1 MWLSLDNVCARV
13 PSGNDCKDK
22 KNRFPCSPDNYLE
35 DTLEYST
42 QCVVAAGTGAT
53 PAAFYLG
60 LCRLRGILSLPAP
73 HDYAA
78 GGLFSAAATKVG
90 IVRGR
95 SSQLRPLQADHSLL
109 SLRKLESDAEDR
121 HRYGR
126 SRRYYSPLSQR
137 RIESDAEGRC
147 DDGRSRRAILHRH
160 YNYAAA
166 IRKSGLEIK
175 NRCTLAGVNR
185 EKLASIRK
193 SKPEIKNRCT
203 QEGVNGENR
212 ASIPKSGLEIKNR
225 RSQEGL
231 NREIFASI
239 PKSASRGFDS
249 GGRAGAD
256 APGGGISLCFCRRGC
271 AAPAQKAAT
280 LNDHC
285 RRGQSMER
293 TVRSLPE
300 TVK

>member
-1 MWLSLDNVCARV
+1 MWLSFDNVCARIR
-13 PSGNDCKDK
+13 SGNDCKDK
-22 KNRFPCSPDNYLE
+22 KNRFHCSPDNFLE

-42 QCVVAAGTGAT
+42 QNVVAAGTGGT

-60 LCRLRGILSLPAP
+60 ICRLRGILSQPAP

-160 YNYAAA
+160 YNYAA
-166 IRKSGLEIK
+166 
-175 NRCTLAGVNR
+175 
-185 EKLASIRK
+185 SIRK
-193 SKPEIKNRCT
+193 FGPEIKNHCT
-203 QEGVNGENR
+203 QERVNGEILR
-212 ASIPKSGLEIKNR
+212 
-225 RSQEGL
+225 
-231 NREIFASI
+231 
-239 PKSASRGFDS
+239 
-249 GGRAGAD
+249 
-256 APGGGISLCFCRRGC
+256 
-271 AAPAQKAAT
+271 
-280 LNDHC
+280 
-285 RRGQSMER
+285 
-293 TVRSLPE
+293 
-300 TVK
+300 